1 MPIGHSS
8 GWQKGDWI
16 CSCGFHDYS
25 SREQVLLRT
34 LSYSFDA
41 KVFDLVSVFTGSA
54 TSAMLLCHQVLFY
67 HKCQNY
73 TSEKREVSVGYIR
86 TCQELHSFW
95 AAECVPLSDQIAVSG
110 GKQTGVYP
118 PPSYP
123 SRSSATE
130 PNLPVNLQ
138 FHRVATM
145 AMILGKGNEV
155 ICKVAKLALFRRSS
169 MSYAKFLQ
177 CCT

>member
-1 MPIGHSS
+1 MDGVP
-8 GWQKGDWI
+8 
-16 CSCGFHDYS
+16 
-25 SREQVLLRT
+25 LRT
-34 LSYSFDA
+34 HPHYPARAQAVPEQNVIVADG
-41 KVFDLVSVFTGSA
+41 KRVTGSA
-54 TSAMLLCHQVLFY
+54 VVAFTTILLV
-67 HKCQNY
+67 N
-73 TSEKREVSVGYIR
+73 R
-86 TCQELHSFW
+86 ELHSFW